1 MDEETGTGTGMKR
14 GIGVF
19 FKPLRSASL
28 MAHSPE
34 DEIFNRVTSSEVQL
48 LRPTQAERAFVAEG
62 FTASRK
68 LYELNNPTESQ
79 KPLCAQG
86 YDPRP
91 GGAAHR
97 RPLALRVH

>member
-19 FKPLRSASL
+19 FKPLRSASLASL

-48 LRPTQAERAFVAEG
+48 LRPTQAERASVAEG

-68 LYELNNPTESQ
+68 LYELNNPT
-79 KPLCAQG
+79 
-86 YDPRP
+86 
-91 GGAAHR
+91 
-97 RPLALRVH
+97 

>member
-1 MDEETGTGTGMKR
+1 MSQPVERASERVEPSVTMDEETGTGTGMKR

-48 LRPTQAERAFVAEG
+48 LRPTQAERASVAEG

-68 LYELNNPTESQ
+68 LYELNNPT
-79 KPLCAQG
+79 
-86 YDPRP
+86 
-91 GGAAHR
+91 
-97 RPLALRVH
+97 

>member
-1 MDEETGTGTGMKR
+1 MSESASESELSDERASEPSVTMDEETGTGTGMKR

-34 DEIFNRVTSSEVQL
+34 DEIFNVTSSEVQL
-48 LRPTQAERAFVAEG
+48 LRPTQAERASVAEG

-68 LYELNNPTESQ
+68 LYELNNPT
-79 KPLCAQG
+79 
-86 YDPRP
+86 
-91 GGAAHR
+91 
-97 RPLALRVH
+97 